1 MHRCAV
7 CVKQKGKVCMKER
20 TIHTPVGRLVLSAC
34 GGMLCGVR
42 LAVNVQE
49 SQLCAD
55 DPVLDAAQRQFD
67 EYFAAKR
74 QEFDLPLHMEGSG
87 FDCAVWQQLQCIPFG
102 EVKTYGQL
110 AASLGKS
117 KASRAVG
124 GACSRNPLLIVV
136 PCHRVIAGTGKLTG
150 FTAGIKMKHAL
161 LEHEGWEICEDKVIL
176 KQSKRAS
183 D

>member
-1 MHRCAV
+1 MR
-7 CVKQKGKVCMKER
+7 VKQKGNVCMKER
-20 TIHTPVGRLVLSAC
+20 TIHTPAGSLLLSVRD
-34 GGMLCGVR
+34 GMLCGVR
-42 LAVNVQE
+42 LTDRE
-49 SQLCAD
+49 EELQLCAD
-55 DPVLDAAQRQFD
+55 DPVLDAAQRQLD
-67 EYFAAKR
+67 EYFASKR
-74 QEFDLPLHMEGSG
+74 QAFDLPLQLAGSA
-87 FDCAVWQQLQCIPFG
+87 FDCAVWRQLQRIPFG

-110 AASLGKS
+110 AAALGKS

-150 FTAGIKMKHAL
+150 FAAGIKMKHAL

-176 KQSKRAS
+176 NQSKRAS